1 MPCIIIIA
9 GFFPFKLVLSSILAI
24 LLLGI
29 PAMWQV
35 MYPEAEHQNSSVSGL
50 HGLDAEF
57 LSVFYILVFITGVV
71 SCYFFYR
78 ETKKSE
84 KALKDLENLKSSA
97 LNLEASTESSSFNED
112 RFSHLVKSVL
122 TTQKELTDALNMMK
136 KVSLTDAAFLYTIE
150 RDDLV
155 LKASTENVHTDLTD
169 ADKYYLSGIIR
180 DRKTSVQAKLK
191 SRSIRLKNIR
201 TKDTLSSLCMPVIDE
216 EIPLGVLIL
225 FSNRESAYDEHQKE
239 VTAEF
244 VSQIKQILKRARIY
258 VEIER
263 FTRGFKA
270 LHEASRTLSSYLAVE
285 KIAEGFVDLVSDMVS
300 SSAIGFFI
308 TDKGQLRIIAR
319 KGFEPEKDAFYPRG
333 TYFNFIVKNKQLL
346 HLSQLDKKKDVYPF
360 KINETKTF
368 LGIPIIPE
376 EEVIGVLAIT
386 SKEYDAISSF
396 HVHLLTTIADQA
408 AMSINNAQLH
418 RQVEMLAITDGL
430 TGLFNHK
437 HFQERLNQEFQR
449 IQRIPQPLSL
459 LLIDID
465 FFKKINDTYGH
476 PAGDMVLKKL
486 AQILKKTL
494 RGIDIIARYGG
505 EEFAAVLM
513 GTDRGGAKKMAERLR
528 SKVMEIPFQ
537 TDEGEIKITL
547 SIGVATH
554 PHDAEAK
561 DEIISRADQ
570 ALYHAKESG
579 RNQVCLWKEVP
590 KQ

>member
-1 MPCIIIIA
+1 
-9 GFFPFKLVLSSILAI
+9 
-24 LLLGI
+24 
-29 PAMWQV
+29 
-35 MYPEAEHQNSSVSGL
+35 
-50 HGLDAEF
+50 
-57 LSVFYILVFITGVV
+57 
-71 SCYFFYR
+71 
-78 ETKKSE
+78 
-84 KALKDLENLKSSA
+84 
-97 LNLEASTESSSFNED
+97 
-112 RFSHLVKSVL
+112 VKSVL
-122 TTQKELTDALNMMK
+122 ATQNELTDALNIMK
-136 KVSLTDAAFLYTIE
+136 KIALADAVFLYTIE
-150 RDDLV
+150 GDDLV
-155 LKASTENVHTDLTD
+155 LKASTEDVNSEITE
-169 ADKYYLSGIIR
+169 ADKHYLSGIIKG
-180 DRKTSVQAKLK
+180 RKTAVQAKLK
-191 SRSIRLKNIR
+191 SRSLRLRHIR
-201 TKDTLSSLCMPVIDE
+201 TKDARSSLCMPVIDE
-216 EIPLGVLIL
+216 SIPLGVLIL
-225 FSNRESAYDEHQKE
+225 FSKRESAYDEYLE
-239 VTAEF
+239 NITAEF
-244 VSQIKQILKRARIY
+244 ASQIKQILNRARMY

-270 LHEASRTLSSYLAVE
+270 LHEASRRLSSYLAVG

-300 SSAIGFFI
+300 SSAIGFFM

-319 KGFEPEKDAFYPRG
+319 KGFEPEKDAFYTKE
-333 TYFNFIVKNKQLL
+333 TYFDIIVKNKQLL
-346 HLSQLDKKKDVYPF
+346 HLSRPDKKKDVYPF
-360 KINETKTF
+360 KRNETKTF
-368 LGIPIIPE
+368 LGIPIITE
-376 EEVIGVLAIT
+376 EEVTGVLAIT
-386 SKEYDAISSF
+386 SNEYDAISSY

-513 GTDRGGAKKMAERLR
+513 GTDRGGARKMAERLR
-528 SKVMEIPFQ
+528 SKVMENTFQ
-537 TDEGEIKITL
+537 TDEGAINITL

-554 PHDAEAK
+554 PHDAETK

-570 ALYHAKESG
+570 ALYYAKEHG
-579 RNQVCLWKEVP
+579 RNQVCLWKEVR
-590 KQ
+590 